1 MNFNNTENPE
11 IMQFC
16 YVSVNNSCRKFA
28 HPVHTQILIY
38 ATLCTAIIV
47 TICGNLLV
55 IISISHFKELHTPT
69 NYLILSLAVVD
80 FLLGG
85 FIMPPFMVLTVETC
99 WYFGE
104 FFCKIHYSSAIM
116 LCTASIIHLSI
127 ISIDRYYAV
136 CHPLKYKIKVTTS
149 VTFNIICV
157 SWIISA
163 VLGFGIVLLELN
175 LKGIEDFY
183 KHNVYCK
190 GSCVLM
196 QNETS
201 GLLSS
206 LLSFYIPGF
215 IMVCIYI
222 KIFKVARRQAKS
234 ITVTIHQSK
243 RIDERRNAESSR
255 RETKAARTLAIVL
268 GVFLIC
274 WSPFF
279 LCNIVDPLIHYTT
292 PPLLINILLWCG
304 YLNSSFN
311 PLVYGFFYSW
321 FRKALKMIA
330 LGQIFQNDSS
340 MVKLFTT

>member
-1 MNFNNTENPE
+1 MISINPE

-85 FIMPPFMVLTVETC
+85 FIMPPFMVLTVETVETC

-104 FFCKIHYSSAIM
+104 FFCKFHLSTLIM
-116 LCTASIIHLSI
+116 LCTASIIHLSV

-136 CHPLKYKIKVTTS
+136 CHPLRYKTKITLSITV
-149 VTFNIICV
+149 NIICT
-157 SWIISA
+157 SWVVSA
-163 VLGFGIVLLELN
+163 VLGFGIVFLELN

-183 KHNVYCK
+183 NTNINCV
-190 GSCVLM
+190 GSCILM
-196 QNETS
+196 QNEAS

-206 LLSFYIPGF
+206 LFSFYIPGF

-222 KIFKVARRQAKS
+222 KIFKVARRQARS
-234 ITVTIHQSK
+234 IRDTARPTQITEENGDSASSK
-243 RIDERRNAESSR
+243 REA
-255 RETKAARTLAIVL
+255 KAAKTLAIVL

-279 LCNIVDPLIHYTT
+279 VCNIIDPFIHYTT
-292 PPLLINILLWCG
+292 SPLLIDTLSWFGL
-304 YLNSSFN
+304 LNSTFN
-311 PLVYGFFYSW
+311 PIVYGFFYSW
-321 FRKALKMIA
+321 FRKALKIIL
-330 LGQIFQNDSS
+330 LGKIFQSNSS
-340 MVKLFTT
+340 RIKLYAE